1 MTKRPKK
8 QTTKKSTRRKVVRE
22 SSDEA
27 SSKAATIVAKLDG
40 CEAHWT
46 VEQADGLKVGD
57 VRSVC
62 MSVLNQ
68 DQTKGQRAPKKR
80 RKAQRPAA

>member
-1 MTKRPKK
+1 MKTKRKTAKK
-8 QTTKKSTRRKVVRE
+8 PAKRKVVRE
-22 SSDEA
+22 TSDQV

-68 DQTKGQRAPKKR
+68 DQTKGLRAPKKR
-80 RKAQRPAA
+80 S